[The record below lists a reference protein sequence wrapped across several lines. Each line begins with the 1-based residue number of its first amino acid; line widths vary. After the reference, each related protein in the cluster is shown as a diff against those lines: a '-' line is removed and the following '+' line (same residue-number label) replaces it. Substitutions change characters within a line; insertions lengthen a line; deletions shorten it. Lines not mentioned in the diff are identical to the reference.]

1 MHIGTDVFASNSV
14 PDVSHVEPLVNSHG
28 HTDEM
33 SAVEEG
39 REEL

>member
-1 MHIGTDVFASNSV
+1 MHIGADVFVSNRV
-14 PDVSHVEPLVNSHG
+14 HDVSHVEPLVNSHG

-33 SAVEEG
+33 SVVEEG